1 MPTVVDTVVLHYF
14 LVVDEEDLLLALLD
28 PPVGVPRIVFDP
40 DDNQGSDAVVSELRQ
55 NIRYEERLA
64 SEAVPNDGDDL
75 TRELQDAQAS
85 AETKAKRLR
94 RIDDIVARGRID
106 VLELTDTE
114 QNLSDRLTSREFD
127 ADFGLIVPLDDGE
140 AACLAI
146 AVERGWVFATDDGDA
161 LRVLDYVAR
170 GHPYERI
177 RKLLIRAAAEGHVT
191 EERANEIHD
200 AMTRAGFWD
209 DTLPFPDQRDW

>member
-14 LVVDEEDLLLALLD
+14 LVVDEVDLLLALLD

-64 SEAVPNDGDDL
+64 NEAVPSDGDDI
-75 TRELQDAQAS
+75 TRELQDAQTS

-94 RIDDIVARGRID
+94 RIEDIVTGGRVD
-106 VLELTDTE
+106 VLDLTETE
-114 QNLSDRLTSREFD
+114 QSLSDRLTSRD
-127 ADFGLIVPLDDGE
+127 PDPDLSLIVPLDDGE

-146 AVERGWVFATDDGDA
+146 AIERGWVLATDDGDA
-161 LRVLDYVAR
+161 LRVLNELAQ

-177 RKLLIRAAAEGHVT
+177 RKLLMRAAAEGRVS
-191 EERANEIHD
+191 EEHANEIHD
-200 AMTRAGFWD
+200 KMTRAGFWD
-209 DTLPFPDQRDW
+209 STVPFPGTAS